1 MRGRSGKHE
10 WKHKQHGARE
20 QHDAAHAA
28 SAARTG
34 SCGCDACRG
43 GRAVSAGAG
52 GVSSKPGADLV
63 KKKTKSYRSKSVARL
78 KSAVNFAS
86 HERKTKPTRRSASV
100 ESVPSSR
107 ASAPKEV
114 HGQNDAKKKKK
125 KKKKKEMTEE
135 KETKDKERATK
146 DRSKSV
152 ERLQSAV
159 KLLKPFKETAM
170 VARKLAAVQKKALK
184 KELAAID
191 ARAAAAPGGAGAPSA
206 SAAAERARLV
216 RDIKAISTHRDAR
229 RDGIFRE
236 LLESICA
243 IFFAPRDEAND
254 VGAAPASSRGARR
267 GEIVASFKKFVPR
280 AYHTLYSEVVAAL
293 ERRAEGASS

>member
-1 MRGRSGKHE
+1 MMVSNVWLSCFDTKQTLWKRKHLPCCNVAHSKRQQSAPDAIFDVDSE
-10 WKHKQHGARE
+10 LKPPPRRDTMTGGGAGA
-20 QHDAAHAA
+20 QKAA
-28 SAARTG
+28 SG
-34 SCGCDACRG
+34 
-43 GRAVSAGAG
+43 
-52 GVSSKPGADLV
+52 
-63 KKKTKSYRSKSVARL
+63 
-78 KSAVNFAS
+78 N
-86 HERKTKPTRRSASV
+86 SAS
-100 ESVPSSR
+100 
-107 ASAPKEV
+107 
-114 HGQNDAKKKKK
+114 
-125 KKKKKEMTEE
+125 
-135 KETKDKERATK
+135 KDFLKRVK
-146 DRSKSV
+146 DFVGSTAYDSF
-152 ERLQSAV
+152 S
-159 KLLKPFKETAM
+159 KLLKPFKETAT